1 MKSKKIKF
9 ILLLLSIGITVQAQ
23 QANITSGGD
32 ASGNGGTVAYSV
44 GQVVSTTNSNFSGTV
59 SQGIQQA
66 YEIFTLSTKDSE
78 LNISVSVFPNPT
90 SSNLTL
96 QMKNYNNEKLS
107 YKLFN
112 VQGKLLGNGQIVT
125 QQPQIN
131 ITSLPIATYFI
142 HVKNQ
147 TNNQLYS
154 FKFIK
159 N

>member
-66 YEIFTLSTKDSE
+66 YEIFTLSTKESE

-112 VQGKLLGNGQIVT
+112 VQGKLLGNAQIVT
-125 QQPQIN
+125 QQTQIN
-131 ITSLPIATYFI
+131 IASLPIATYFI